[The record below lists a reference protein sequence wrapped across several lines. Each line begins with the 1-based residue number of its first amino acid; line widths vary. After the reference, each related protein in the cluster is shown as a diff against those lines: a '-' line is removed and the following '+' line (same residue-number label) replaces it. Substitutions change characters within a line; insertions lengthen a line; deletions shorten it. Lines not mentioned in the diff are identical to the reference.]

1 MTSKYGQ
8 LGSDD
13 FRSTPLAE
21 QSRTSEAE
29 PGPHIPLHCLP
40 GILEQGM
47 LLAVEGLLT
56 WRSSGKFRGGL
67 KAGMTNC
74 VRAVALYRKCC
85 RAVSPQEPP
94 SGAARE
100 PVQAQPAFP
109 WPLQDSGYH
118 LPVNSASSDHKMQ
131 STAAG
136 PEMKTL
142 NGTALIEGIALSCRP
157 KGAIRSTQSA

>member
-13 FRSTPLAE
+13 FGSTPLAE

-29 PGPHIPLHCLP
+29 FGLQIPLHCLP

-56 WRSSGKFRGGL
+56 WRSSGRFRGGL

-94 SGAARE
+94 
-100 PVQAQPAFP
+100 PALRGSRSRHSRPSPGLFKTRAITCP
-109 WPLQDSGYH
+109 PTSHCKIKTCSLQQLD
-118 LPVNSASSDHKMQ
+118 
-131 STAAG
+131 
-136 PEMKTL
+136 
-142 NGTALIEGIALSCRP
+142 LIEGSQQDSHRRYLAGL
-157 KGAIRSTQSA
+157 